1 MFNPKYQLTSKILA
15 NISQIERFYG
25 QLEAV
30 RTPLKLELDIEKRN
44 LIQSSYISN
53 SVEGNPLTYPE
64 VTNLLLGD
72 RMPAN
77 RNEKEVK
84 NYFEILK
91 KLNNYVHQKLSVS
104 LVIEVHRELLTG
116 TDDEIAG
123 QIRDKEIVVG
133 RYKSIEGKAKLLIKH
148 NPPFHKREEIE
159 NALEELLNWANK
171 EKEAPAVIK
180 SGIFHHQFVYIHP
193 FEDGNG
199 RICRLFTALSLL
211 SSGYLINKYF
221 VLDDWYDIDRILYS
235 DKLHSADGGDK
246 TKWLE
251 YFTDGIKYSLQSAL
265 SRYNTSF
272 ESMNFENR
280 PTTKENEVLKIFQI
294 QKEITAPE
302 LAQKLKVSRQQ
313 AHSLLSSL
321 IDKGFLSKKGSTKS
335 SYYFLKKRGERV

>member
-1 MFNPKYQLTSKILA
+1 MFKPKYQLTSQILA
-15 NISQIERFYG
+15 NIAQIERLYG
-25 QLEAV
+25 QLEAT

-44 LIQSSYISN
+44 LIQSTYISN
-53 SVEGNPLTYPE
+53 SVEGNPLTFPE
-64 VTNLLLGD
+64 VTNLLLGS
-72 RMPAN
+72 RVPAN

-84 NYFEILK
+84 NYFDILK
-91 KLNNYVHQKLSVS
+91 KLSNYTHQKLSVS
-104 LVIEVHRELLTG
+104 FVKKIHLELLTG
-116 TDDEIAG
+116 TDDAIAG
-123 QIRDKEIVVG
+123 RIRNKEIVVG
-133 RYKSIEGKAKLLIKH
+133 RYKSVEGKAKLLIKH
-148 NPPFHKREEIE
+148 NPPFHQSGEIE
-159 NALEELLNWANK
+159 DALKDLLNWVNI
-171 EKEAPAVIK
+171 ENEASAVIR

-235 DKLHSADGGDK
+235 DKLHSADNGDK
-246 TKWLE
+246 TEWLE

-265 SRYNTSF
+265 SRFNTSF

-280 PTTKENEVLKIFQI
+280 PTAKEKEVLKIFEI

-302 LAQKLKVSRQQ
+302 LALKLKVSRQQ
-313 AHSLLSSL
+313 AHALLSSL

-335 SYYFLKKRGERV
+335 SYYFLKKRGEGV

>member
-1 MFNPKYQLTSKILA
+1 MFEPKYQLTPKILS
-15 NISQIERFYG
+15 NIFQIERFYG
-25 QLEAV
+25 QLEAM
-30 RTPLKLELDIEKRN
+30 RTPLKLELDIEKHN

-53 SVEGNPLTYPE
+53 SVEGNPLSYPE

-72 RMPAN
+72 RVPAN

-91 KLNNYVHQKLSVS
+91 KLGNYTHQELLVS
-104 LVIEVHRELLTG
+104 QVIEIHRELLTG

-123 QIRDKEIVVG
+123 EIRNKEIVVG
-133 RYKSIEGKAKLLIKH
+133 RYKSVDGKAKLLIKH
-148 NPPFHKREEIE
+148 NPPFHKRQEIE
-159 NALEELLNWANK
+159 NALKELLNWANE
-171 EKEAPAVIK
+171 EKEIPAVVR
-180 SGIFHHQFVYIHP
+180 SGVFHHQFVYIHP

-199 RICRLFTALSLL
+199 RICRLFTALILL

-235 DKLHSADGGDK
+235 DKLHTADNGDK
-246 TKWLE
+246 TEWLE

-265 SRYNTSF
+265 GRFNTSF
-272 ESMNFENR
+272 ELMNFENR
-280 PTTKENEVLKIFQI
+280 PTAKEKEVLKIFEI
-294 QKEITAPE
+294 QKELTAPE

-321 IDKGFLSKKGSTKS
+321 IDKGFLSKKGLTKS

>member
-1 MFNPKYQLTSKILA
+1 MG

-25 QLEAV
+25 QLEAL
-30 RTPLKLELDIEKRN
+30 RTPLKLELDIEKHN

-53 SVEGNPLTYPE
+53 SVEGNPLSYPE

-72 RMPAN
+72 RVPAN

-91 KLNNYVHQKLSVS
+91 KLGNYSHQELSVS
-104 LVIEVHRELLTG
+104 LVKEVHRELLTG

-123 QIRDKEIVVG
+123 QIRDKP
-133 RYKSIEGKAKLLIKH
+133 APKLLIKH
-148 NPPFHKREEIE
+148 SPPFHRKEQIE
-159 NALEELLNWANK
+159 NALKELFNWTNE
-171 EKEAPAVIK
+171 EKEISAVIK
-180 SGIFHHQFVYIHP
+180 SGIFHHQFVYLHP

-199 RICRLFTALSLL
+199 RICRLFTASILL

-235 DKLHSADGGDK
+235 DKLHTADSGNK
-246 TKWLE
+246 TEWLE

-265 SRYNTSF
+265 GKYSASF
-272 ESMNFENR
+272 DSLNFENR
-280 PTTKENEVLKIFQI
+280 PTAKEKEVLKVFESE
-294 QKEITAPE
+294 KEITAPE

-313 AHSLLSSL
+313 AHSLLTSL
-321 IDKGFLSKKGSTKS
+321 INKGFLSKKGSTKS
-335 SYYFLKKRGERV
+335 SYYFLKRGGERV